1 MYNIQKLLRFQIITL
16 NGFNLICS
24 GSADAII
31 TLVNGGA
38 NVESHDKDGLTGNCL
53 QIGTENR
60 RLENWGVKYC

>member
-1 MYNIQKLLRFQIITL
+1 M
-16 NGFNLICS
+16 ICS

-53 QIGTENR
+53 QIGTESR
-60 RLENWGVKYC
+60 RLENCGVKYC